1 MSLYPPFTGAF
12 VYAILNRENIVEDES
27 VFIET
32 STLKKDNALMA
43 ATIHDVA
50 LEAAVGIGTVSR
62 VINNS
67 PRVKPATRER
77 VLAAIDKLHYKPDPI
92 ARSMISKRT
101 NSLGVIV
108 PFFTRPFFME
118 VLRGVEAVSARL
130 GRELILYN
138 VETDAQRDHYFSEL
152 PMHRKV
158 DGLLIVSLT
167 PDDTVSRR
175 FRDAELPVVLIDAY
189 SPMFTSLV
197 VNNVDGAYQAVRH
210 LIEKGHRRIAFI
222 NGEIEGNFKF
232 NQANDRLIGLHRAF
246 GEADLLFEPEL
257 VLTSEW
263 DRMGGKQAALQL
275 LSLQKRPTAI
285 FAASDVQAVGAL
297 EAAKEL
303 GIAIPEQL
311 SVIGFDGIEVSE
323 LLELSTVRQP
333 MHEMGE
339 VGATRLVE
347 LIDNSAQTPELIR
360 FDTRLVERHTTG
372 PAPSSTYDTE
382 AQTLG
387 EREAPRLYR

>member
-1 MSLYPPFTGAF
+1 MT
-12 VYAILNRENIVEDES
+12 
-27 VFIET
+27 
-32 STLKKDNALMA
+32 

-50 LEAAVGIGTVSR
+50 REASVGIGTVSR
-62 VINNS
+62 VVNDS
-67 PRVKPATRER
+67 PLVKPGTRER
-77 VLAAIDKLHYKPDPI
+77 VLAAIDKLHYRPDPI

-118 VLRGVEAVSARL
+118 ILRGVEAVSGRL
-130 GRELILYN
+130 GRELVLYN

-167 PDDTVSRR
+167 PDDAVARR
-175 FRDAELPVVLIDAY
+175 FKDTGLPVVLIDAY

-197 VNNVDGAYQAVRH
+197 VNNVEGAYQAVRH

-263 DRMGGKQAALQL
+263 NRMGGKQAALQL
-275 LSLQKRPTAI
+275 LSMQKRPTAI
-285 FAASDVQAVGAL
+285 FAASDVQAVGVL

-333 MHEMGE
+333 MQEMGE

-360 FDTRLVERHTTG
+360 FDTRLVDRHTTG

-382 AQTLG
+382 AQTLR
-387 EREAPRLYR
+387 ERGAPRLYR